1 MSKVSFYSERPESN
15 PRLLRYLPLNSPK
28 MKKFLN
34 YFLQGCLFIVPIVVP
49 LWVLLKTIFWIDGLL
64 PFQIPI
70 KVPGI
75 EELEIPGLGL
85 LTIFV
90 TVAVIGYIGS
100 HYIRNP
106 FFTYAEK
113 AANKA
118 PLVKI
123 IYSSV
128 KDLVEAF
135 VGEKK
140 RFKTPVLVRLEKDS
154 EINRIGFITQEDLS
168 DIGLEKTMV
177 AVYLPFSY
185 SFAGELIILPR
196 ENTRPLNSSGT
207 DMMKFIISGGVTE
220 IKE

>member
-1 MSKVSFYSERPESN
+1 M
-15 PRLLRYLPLNSPK
+15 RYLPLNSPK

-34 YFLQGCLFIVPIVVP
+34 YFLQGCLFVVPIVVT

-135 VGEKK
+135 VGEKR

-196 ENTRPLNSSGT
+196 ENIRPLNASGT